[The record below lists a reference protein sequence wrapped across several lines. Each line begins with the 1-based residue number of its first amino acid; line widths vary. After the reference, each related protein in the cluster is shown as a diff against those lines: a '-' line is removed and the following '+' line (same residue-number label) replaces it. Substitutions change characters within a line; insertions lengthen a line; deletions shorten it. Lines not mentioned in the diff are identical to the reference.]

1 MIGNVP
7 ASTILV
13 IIVVVSLVGAGI
25 VTWLTRKKPK
35 KQD

>member
-1 MIGNVP
+1 MFANLTPTEIV
-7 ASTILV
+7 I

-35 KQD
+35 KS